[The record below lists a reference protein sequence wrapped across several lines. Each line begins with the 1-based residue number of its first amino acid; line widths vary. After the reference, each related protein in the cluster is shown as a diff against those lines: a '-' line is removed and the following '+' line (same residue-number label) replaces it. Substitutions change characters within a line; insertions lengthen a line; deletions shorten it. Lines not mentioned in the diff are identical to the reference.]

1 MLAHAITF
9 GLASFASL
17 FAIVD
22 PFAALPVYLAL
33 TANTTAARR
42 HLIAKR
48 ASFTAFAV
56 LAVFGG
62 TGQVL
67 FNFFGI
73 SIAAFKIAGGILLFS
88 VAFEMM
94 NAKVSSTKSTP
105 AEEEDAVM
113 RDDIGVMP
121 IGLPLLSGPGAIA
134 SSMMLSARATHPP
147 EKLARFGAM
156 AVVAL
161 ITWIVLRSAT
171 GIARVLGRTGMNI
184 IARVM
189 GLILAATA
197 AQFVIDGLRAA
208 FPIVARV
215 TGG

>member
-1 MLAHAITF
+1 MIIESLTF
-9 GLASFASL
+9 GVAALASL

-33 TANTTAARR
+33 TARATEPRR
-42 HLIAKR
+42 RVIAWR
-48 ASFTAFAV
+48 ASLTTFAV
-56 LAVFGG
+56 LALFGG

-67 FNFFGI
+67 FHFFGI
-73 SIAAFKIAGGILLFS
+73 SIAAFKIAGGLLLGT

-94 NAKVSSTKSTP
+94 NAKTSSTKSTP
-105 AEEEDAVM
+105 AEEEDAAL
-113 RDDIGVMP
+113 REDIAIVP
-121 IGLPLLSGPGAIA
+121 IGIPLLSGPGAIA
-134 SSMMLSARATHPP
+134 SSMMLSARAGRLPD
-147 EKLARFGAM
+147 KLALVVAM
-156 AVVAL
+156 AIVAAL
-161 ITWIVLRSAT
+161 TWLVLRSAT

-208 FPIVARV
+208 FPILAR
-215 TGG
+215 

>member
-1 MLAHAITF
+1 MLSQSLAF
-9 GLASFASL
+9 GLAAFASL

-33 TANTTAARR
+33 TARETEPRR
-42 HLIAKR
+42 HVIAQR
-48 ASFTAFAV
+48 AALTTFAV
-56 LAVFGG
+56 MAVFGG

-73 SIAAFKIAGGILLFS
+73 SIGAFKIAGGLLLFT

-105 AEEEDAVM
+105 AEEEDAHL
-113 RDDIGVMP
+113 RQDIGLMP
-121 IGLPLLSGPGAIA
+121 IGIPLLSGPGAIA
-134 SSMMLSARATHPP
+134 SSMMLSARAGRVP
-147 EKLARFGAM
+147 EKVTLILAM
-156 AVVAL
+156 AGVSML
-161 ITWIVLRSAT
+161 TWIVLRSAT

-197 AQFVIDGLRAA
+197 AQFVIDGVRAS
-208 FPIVARV
+208 FPSLAH
-215 TGG
+215 